1 MAIIANTFTSFDA
14 KGIREDLSN
23 VIYDIAPEEVP
34 LQSNISQ
41 SEVSNTLFE
50 WQTDTLMYMSLSLE
64 IMIAKFREL
73 LGTPLGTI
81 SSEVQ

>member
-73 LGTPLGTI
+73 LGTPPGTI
-81 SSEVQ
+81 SSQAK